1 MNLSLIKNSLKSNM
15 VGEGDAPAKVSI
27 IGAMNVNINETVN
40 SLQKVTLLEA
50 GVVLPQIPTWI
61 TV

>member
-1 MNLSLIKNSLKSNM
+1 MKSNM